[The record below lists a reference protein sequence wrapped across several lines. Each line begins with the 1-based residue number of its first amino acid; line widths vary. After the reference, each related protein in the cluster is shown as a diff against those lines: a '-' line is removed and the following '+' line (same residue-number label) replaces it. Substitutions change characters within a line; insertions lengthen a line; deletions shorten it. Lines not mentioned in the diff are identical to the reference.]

1 MMRFQLKPLTV
12 ALSLAL
18 AMPLVGQAADHSLT
32 QVSHDSQLGVSKLNF
47 VVSLDWDLAKPPSGF
62 DRNYVYN
69 SLRQFARSLYTM
81 TEGLH
86 KIGTV
91 YVYDKSQFLKRADI
105 QFMNKQGRAQA
116 SVSGWK
122 RRSNE
127 IEIFTFDAGAEE
139 PESIEDI
146 GKTLAHEI
154 GHYGYGF
161 LDEYAEKGKKS
172 STDLGNPLESDTPR
186 NTIMNDHLKFTTLS
200 TSSDYADS
208 TTQKT
213 AQWRV
218 YQLSAW
224 EALIQNPANDG
235 ETAAGYG
242 GPIRT
247 WFEAFRTLKQAPTAE
262 SLKKPTGGDD
272 ELQVVY
278 MNEGSLMVLAINQN
292 LTLEQL
298 NAAKQS
304 AKGAVDALNNKA
316 QVAVL
321 AYPDFVSNPVQ
332 ILTLVGG
339 NRDTI
344 QAAIDGIQQSAVN
357 NDPTQALNAA
367 LTIIKDARNPATTP
381 SVLLLST
388 NAAVDAATVQNYR
401 QESVAINPVVI
412 STDADRQAQRLAAR
426 TQAAA
431 GDKVLLGALA
441 GQTGGRYAVANNNSE
456 TAQAASQLIDEA
468 EGEAVA
474 IINDDGVDQVT
485 PGEPF
490 TLTTLIGS
498 ADQGATLRFTAY
510 WDPKD
515 PVEFSLQ
522 TPGGQLITPDRLP
535 PEVRYEADG
544 DGASASYAISPQFA
558 GRDGLWLSKVAARQ
572 TTADG
577 VFQDVTATPS
587 ALDADIV
594 TTGGSKEDTR
604 PMHTEISVDGPLQV
618 IQSTVRLEIYDEDGN
633 PVQTDLVAHD
643 DGIAPDVSANDGVYT
658 VKVADFL
665 KSDREYELV
674 ARVSNP
680 NNAAQFSTSGRRVQG
695 TDAPPVPV
703 GPFQRTTSIWVMN
716 ETAPEPTPITGGGG
730 CVLTPNAPFDPLF
743 PALSIGA
750 CWYLIRRRQSR

>member
-1 MMRFQLKPLTV
+1 
-12 ALSLAL
+12 
-18 AMPLVGQAADHSLT
+18 
-32 QVSHDSQLGVSKLNF
+32 
-47 VVSLDWDLAKPPSGF
+47 
-62 DRNYVYN
+62 
-69 SLRQFARSLYTM
+69 M

-213 AQWRV
+213 AQGRV

-298 NAAKQS
+298 NA
-304 AKGAVDALNNKA
+304 
-316 QVAVL
+316 
-321 AYPDFVSNPVQ
+321 
-332 ILTLVGG
+332 
-339 NRDTI
+339 
-344 QAAIDGIQQSAVN
+344 
-357 NDPTQALNAA
+357 
-367 LTIIKDARNPATTP
+367 
-381 SVLLLST
+381 
-388 NAAVDAATVQNYR
+388 
-401 QESVAINPVVI
+401 
-412 STDADRQAQRLAAR
+412 
-426 TQAAA
+426 
-431 GDKVLLGALA
+431 
-441 GQTGGRYAVANNNSE
+441 
-456 TAQAASQLIDEA
+456 QL
-468 EGEAVA
+468 
-474 IINDDGVDQVT
+474 
-485 PGEPF
+485 
-490 TLTTLIGS
+490 
-498 ADQGATLRFTAY
+498 
-510 WDPKD
+510 
-515 PVEFSLQ
+515 
-522 TPGGQLITPDRLP
+522 DRLMQMQR
-535 PEVRYEADG
+535 ELLRE
-544 DGASASYAISPQFA
+544 QNE
-558 GRDGLWLSKVAARQ
+558 LL
-572 TTADG
+572 
-577 VFQDVTATPS
+577 
-587 ALDADIV
+587 
-594 TTGGSKEDTR
+594 
-604 PMHTEISVDGPLQV
+604 
-618 IQSTVRLEIYDEDGN
+618 RL
-633 PVQTDLVAHD
+633 
-643 DGIAPDVSANDGVYT
+643 
-658 VKVADFL
+658 F
-665 KSDREYELV
+665 
-674 ARVSNP
+674 
-680 NNAAQFSTSGRRVQG
+680 F
-695 TDAPPVPV
+695 
-703 GPFQRTTSIWVMN
+703 
-716 ETAPEPTPITGGGG
+716 
-730 CVLTPNAPFDPLF
+730 
-743 PALSIGA
+743 
-750 CWYLIRRRQSR
+750 

>member
-321 AYPDFVSNPVQ
+321 AWGLEGLSLYLIADSLGIGISLATGIGIYAIAVLAGALSFLP
-332 ILTLVGG
+332 GG
-339 NRDTI
+339 LGGTE
-344 QAAIDGIQQSAVN
+344 AVMG
-357 NDPTQALNAA
+357 
-367 LTIIKDARNPATTP
+367 
-381 SVLLLST
+381 VLLIASG
-388 NAAVDAATVQNYR
+388 ADSAT
-401 QESVAINPVVI
+401 
-412 STDADRQAQRLAAR
+412 
-426 TQAAA
+426 
-431 GDKVLLGALA
+431 
-441 GQTGGRYAVANNNSE
+441 
-456 TAQAASQLIDEA
+456 
-468 EGEAVA
+468 AVA
-474 IINDDGVDQVT
+474 I
-485 PGEPF
+485 
-490 TLTTLIGS
+490 TLLCRI
-498 ADQGATLRFTAY
+498 ATLWFA
-510 WDPKD
+510 
-515 PVEFSLQ
+515 VAL
-522 TPGGQLITPDRLP
+522 GGVAVGVLGIR
-535 PEVRYEADG
+535 
-544 DGASASYAISPQFA
+544 A
-558 GRDGLWLSKVAARQ
+558 GRPG
-572 TTADG
+572 
-577 VFQDVTATPS
+577 
-587 ALDADIV
+587 
-594 TTGGSKEDTR
+594 
-604 PMHTEISVDGPLQV
+604 
-618 IQSTVRLEIYDEDGN
+618 
-633 PVQTDLVAHD
+633 
-643 DGIAPDVSANDGVYT
+643 
-658 VKVADFL
+658 
-665 KSDREYELV
+665 
-674 ARVSNP
+674 
-680 NNAAQFSTSGRRVQG
+680 
-695 TDAPPVPV
+695 
-703 GPFQRTTSIWVMN
+703 
-716 ETAPEPTPITGGGG
+716 
-730 CVLTPNAPFDPLF
+730 
-743 PALSIGA
+743 
-750 CWYLIRRRQSR
+750 